1 MHAIV
6 VTRPG
11 GPDVLQL
18 ATVPDPSPARGEV
31 LVRVRATAV
40 NRADLLQRMGMY
52 PAPPGAPADIPGL
65 EFAGEVQSVGQDVTE
80 WTPGDRVFG
89 LAGGGTYA
97 EQIVLPART
106 LARMPRNLDFV
117 SAAAVPEAFLTAYDA
132 MVLQGRL
139 AAGER
144 VLIHA
149 VGSGVGTAAVQL
161 ASAIGA
167 RPLGTARSRDKLDR
181 ATALGL
187 VHGVVPDH
195 GRFADAIGA
204 FVGPDAVDLVLELV
218 GGDYLAED
226 LKCLRPRGR
235 IILVGLMAGRRV
247 DVDLGAVLGKRLTI
261 TGTVLR
267 SRPLEEKI
275 LAARALQANLVPLFE
290 NGRLAPVVDRVL
302 PLASARE
309 AHALLER
316 NETFGKLV
324 LEVP

>member
-1 MHAIV
+1 MRAIV

-40 NRADLLQRMGMY
+40 NRADLLQRMGLY
-52 PAPPGAPADIPGL
+52 PAPQGAPADIPGL
-65 EFAGEVQSVGQDVTE
+65 EFAGEVRSVGQDVTE

-97 EQIVLPART
+97 EQLVLPART
-106 LARMPRNLDFV
+106 LARMPGNLDFV

-132 MVLQGRL
+132 MVLQGGL

-149 VGSGVGTAAVQL
+149 VGSGVGPAAVQV

-181 ATALGL
+181 AAALGL
-187 VHGVVPDH
+187 VYGVVPDH
-195 GRFADAIGA
+195 GRFADAISA
-204 FVGPDAVDLVLELV
+204 FAGPNAVDLVLELV
-218 GGDYLAED
+218 GGEYLAED
-226 LKCLRPRGR
+226 IKCLRIRGR
-235 IILVGLMAGRRV
+235 IILVGLMAGRRA

-275 LAARALQANLVPLFE
+275 LAARALQAHLVPLFE
-290 NGRLAPVVDRVL
+290 DGRLAPVIDRVL

-309 AHALLER
+309 AHAVLEG